1 MKYMNQEIKKL
12 QRLSIFF
19 TAIGV
24 IVSAFFIAFV
34 LLFIV
39 DAIQESRN
47 ASTKQQAVI
56 DSLEMEI
63 QLRDNLINH
72 TKDTIYGEEKT
83 N

>member
-1 MKYMNQEIKKL
+1 MNQEIKKL

-24 IVSAFFIAFV
+24 IVSAFFVAFV

-56 DSLEMEI
+56 DSLEIEI
-63 QLRDNLINH
+63 QLRDNLINQC
-72 TKDTIYGEEKT
+72 KDTIYGEEKT